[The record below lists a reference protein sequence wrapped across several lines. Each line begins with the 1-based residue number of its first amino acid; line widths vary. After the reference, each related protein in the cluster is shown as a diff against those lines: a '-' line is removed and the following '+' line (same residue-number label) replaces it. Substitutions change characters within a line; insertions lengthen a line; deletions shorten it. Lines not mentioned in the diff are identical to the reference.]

1 MRFFPGIGHSIESVA
16 WHIGTSCVRNRGR
29 QSANMQSM
37 KLLSVQK
44 QNIPTEMARNM
55 KNENFSKCGPESA
68 TLEIVVCMNT
78 LYLCRVVLRLRR
90 PRRFPRCRS
99 FPARRR
105 LPVRYYCRR
114 RFRRFLLH
122 FPPEKKLVSSFLT

>member
-44 QNIPTEMARNM
+44 QTIPTECN
-55 KNENFSKCGPESA
+55 KTKYFSYVA
-68 TLEIVVCMNT
+68 A
-78 LYLCRVVLRLRR
+78 
-90 PRRFPRCRS
+90 F
-99 FPARRR
+99 
-105 LPVRYYCRR
+105 
-114 RFRRFLLH
+114 
-122 FPPEKKLVSSFLT
+122 